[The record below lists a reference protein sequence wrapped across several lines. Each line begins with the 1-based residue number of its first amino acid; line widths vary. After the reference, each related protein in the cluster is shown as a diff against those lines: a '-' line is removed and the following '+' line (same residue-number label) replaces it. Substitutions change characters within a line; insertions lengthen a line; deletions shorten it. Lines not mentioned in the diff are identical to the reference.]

1 MSNYDIQWV
10 GVSIH
15 RIIQQ
20 LGLFAKENEPF
31 CIQMWVFIYGMSTL
45 EVNKDSDQIGSDTK
59 YHK

>member
-20 LGLFAKENEPF
+20 LGLFAKENKPF